1 VHPVVMATLL
11 AAVAALSPQVAA
23 AAAPFSPVR
32 HSRTVRVSAA
42 EMFRLAEVATER
54 GDLSTVRAIYSAL
67 EQNPD
72 ADVRSEARFRHA
84 KQLVREK
91 RNRDAA
97 VLLRRIIDEKPG
109 ATGVR
114 LELARLLQVM
124 GDSSAALR
132 ELRAAQAAG
141 LPTAVARM
149 VDRYSETLRASRP
162 LGASFELAVA
172 PDSNINH
179 ATRSDTLGTIFGDFD
194 IDHASKARSGLGLS
208 VRGQAFRRF
217 ALGNGDKSF
226 LARVS
231 GFGDLYRKSDFNDV
245 ALDLAAGPELRIGRN
260 QLNLELGVTQRWYGQ
275 KPFTRSA
282 RAAAT
287 WIRPLGSRTQ
297 LRINSSASLI
307 DNQLNDLQDG
317 KGYSGQISVERALST
332 TTGAALS
339 LGLDRQSLK
348 DPGYSTSGWRASML
362 GWKDV
367 GRATLTASGEIG
379 RLNADERLLL
389 FPDKRRDRYSRLTLG
404 ATFRQLTFRGFSP
417 VTRFTIERNRST
429 IEFYDYKRTR
439 TEFALVRAF

>member
-1 VHPVVMATLL
+1 MLSIALVL
-11 AAVAALSPQVAA
+11 AASSLPGAAGVPTGA
-23 AAAPFSPVR
+23 SPVQP
-32 HSRTVRVSAA
+32 SRIVRLTPAQ
-42 EMFRLAEVATER
+42 MFRLAEVATTK
-54 GDLSTVRAIYSAL
+54 GDMVTVRAVYAAL

-72 ADVRSEARFRHA
+72 PDIRSEARFLHA
-84 KQLVREK
+84 KLLIQEK

-97 VLLRRIIDEKPG
+97 VLLRRILDEKPD
-109 ATGVR
+109 ATRVR
-114 LELARLLQVM
+114 LELAHVLEVM
-124 GDSSAALR
+124 GDASAALR

-141 LPTAVARM
+141 LPATVARV
-149 VDRYSETLRASRP
+149 VDRYSEAIRASRP
-162 LGASFELAVA
+162 LGASFEVAVA

-208 VRGQAFRRF
+208 VRGQAFRRLP
-217 ALGNGDKSF
+217 LGIGDSSF
-226 LARVS
+226 LVRAS

-245 ALDLAAGPELRIGRN
+245 ALDIAAGPELRIGRN
-260 QLNLELGVTQRWYGQ
+260 QLNLEFGATQRWYGQ
-275 KPFTRSA
+275 EPFTRSG
-282 RAAAT
+282 RAAVT

-297 LRINSSASLI
+297 LRVNSSASVI

-317 KGYSGQISVERALST
+317 KGYSGQVSVERALST
-332 TTGAALS
+332 TMGAAVS
-339 LGLDRQSLK
+339 FGLDRQSLK
-348 DPGYSTSGWRASML
+348 DPGYSTTGWRANVL

-367 GRATLTASGEIG
+367 GRATLTASAEIG
-379 RLNADERLLL
+379 RLNADARLTL
-389 FPDKRRDRYSRLTLG
+389 FPDKRRDRYSRVTFG

>member
-1 VHPVVMATLL
+1 MLSIALLL
-11 AAVAALSPQVAA
+11 AASSLPGAAALPAA
-23 AAAPFSPVR
+23 ASPVQPT
-32 HSRTVRVSAA
+32 RTMRLTPA
-42 EMFRLAEVATER
+42 EMFRLAEVATAK
-54 GDLSTVRAIYSAL
+54 GDMATVRAVYAAL
-67 EQNPD
+67 EKNPD
-72 ADVRSEARFRHA
+72 ADIRSEARFRHA

-97 VLLRRIIDEKPG
+97 LLLRRILDDKPD
-109 ATGVR
+109 ATRVR
-114 LELARLLQVM
+114 LELAHLLQVM
-124 GDSSAALR
+124 GDSTAALR

-149 VDRYSETLRASRP
+149 VDRYSEALRASRP
-162 LGASFELAVA
+162 VGASFEFALA

-217 ALGNGDKSF
+217 ALGNGDNSF

-245 ALDLAAGPELRIGRN
+245 ALNLAAGPELRMGRN

-282 RAAAT
+282 RAAVT

-307 DNQLNDLQDG
+307 DNQLNHLQDG
-317 KGYSGQISVERALST
+317 KGYSGQVSVERALST

-348 DPGYSTSGWRASML
+348 DPGYSTTGWRASVL

-367 GRATLTASGEIG
+367 GRATLTASAEMG